1 MRTISATTARRLAIT
16 RQRLA
21 GKTSKPNADG
31 IFDVVKDLGFLQL
44 DPTNV
49 VAPSHQLVVFSRVGS
64 YQPKHLEA
72 LLWDE
77 RRLFE
82 SWAHAASIVV
92 TEHYPIYRWFM
103 HRVAAGKGYWHGF
116 TPSGERQAQR
126 VLAWMKAND
135 SLRRSILRQIRERG
149 RLPSRA
155 FEDQSTGPW
164 RSSGWNNGRSV
175 GMMLFYLQMMGQLMV
190 AGRSGGQ
197 KVWDLSERCL
207 PPWTPK
213 TRLGEPAIVR
223 WAAEISLRAL
233 GVASPTDIREH
244 FMRWKY
250 VNLPAALAFLE
261 KQGRI
266 VPVSVRDG
274 DRSWAGPWYVH
285 ADDLTLLD
293 RIEAGTW
300 SPRTTLLSPFDNLI
314 IDRKRTS
321 RMFGFDYTMEIYVPA
336 AKRRYGYYAM
346 PVLHEDRLVARVD
359 PVMNRDTKRLSIRQ
373 VSVEPG
379 CDDPAVAHATR
390 EAIAGLATFLGVGGI
405 DYDGNVPT
413 RWRRA
418 LSA

>member
-1 MRTISATTARRLAIT
+1 VRTISATTARRLAII

-21 GKTSKPNADG
+21 GPRSKPNADG
-31 IFDVVKDLGFLQL
+31 IFEVVRDLGYLQL

-49 VAPSHQLVVFSRVGS
+49 VALSHQLAVFSRVGP
-64 YQPKHLEA
+64 YPRKQLET

-92 TEHYPIYRWFM
+92 TEHYPIHHWVMR
-103 HRVAAGKGYWHGF
+103 RIAAGRGFWHGF
-116 TPSGERQAQR
+116 TPSGERQSQR
-126 VLAWMKAND
+126 VLAWMKTND
-135 SLRRSILRQIRERG
+135 ALRRSILRQIRASG
-149 RLPSRA
+149 PLPSRA
-155 FEDQSTGPW
+155 FEDRSAGGWQ
-164 RSSGWNNGRSV
+164 SSGWNNGRNV

-197 KVWDLSERCL
+197 KLWDLSERVL

-213 TRLGEPAIVR
+213 TSLREPAIVQ

-233 GVASPTDIREH
+233 GVGTDRDIREH
-244 FMRWKY
+244 FIRWKY
-250 VNLPAALAFLE
+250 LNLPAALGSLE
-261 KQGRI
+261 KKGRI
-266 VPVSVRDG
+266 IPTSVRDDG
-274 DRSWAGPWYVH
+274 YAWPGTWYVH
-285 ADDLTLLD
+285 ADDMALLD
-293 RIEAGTW
+293 RIEAGGW
-300 SPRTTLLSPFDNLI
+300 KPRTVLLSPFDNLI
-314 IDRKRTS
+314 IDRNRTR
-321 RMFGFDYTMEIYVPA
+321 RMFGFEYSMEIYVPA

-359 PVMNRDTKRLSIRQ
+359 PALDREAGRLSIRQ

-379 CDDPAVAHATR
+379 HDDPSVARATR
-390 EAIAGLATFLGVGGI
+390 EAIEELATFLGAGAIEYTGK
-405 DYDGNVPT
+405 VPA

>member
-1 MRTISATTARRLAIT
+1 VRTISATTARRLAIT

-21 GKTSKPNADG
+21 GETSKPNAEG
-31 IFDVVKDLGFLQL
+31 IFAVVKGLGFLQL

-49 VAPSHQLVVFSRVGS
+49 VAPSHQLVVFSRVGP
-64 YQPKHLEA
+64 YQPKQLET

-92 TEHYPIYRWFM
+92 TEHYPIYRWIM
-103 HRVAAGKGYWHGF
+103 HRIATGKGFWHGF

-126 VLAWMKAND
+126 VLAWIKTND
-135 SLRRSILRQIRERG
+135 SLRQSILRQIRQRG
-149 RLPSRA
+149 PLPSRA
-155 FEDQSTGPW
+155 FEDQSTGAW
-164 RSSGWNNGRSV
+164 RSTGWNNGRNV
-175 GMMLFYLQMMGQLMV
+175 GMMLFYLQMMGQVMV

-197 KVWDLSERCL
+197 KLWDLSDRCL

-233 GVASPTDIREH
+233 GVASPADIREH
-244 FMRWKY
+244 FIRWKY
-250 VNLPAALAFLE
+250 VKLPAVLGFLE
-261 KQGRI
+261 KQRRI
-266 VPVSVRDG
+266 VPVTVRDG
-274 DRSWAGPWYVH
+274 DRPWPGPWYVH
-285 ADDLTLLD
+285 ADDLALLD
-293 RIEAGTW
+293 RIEAGPW
-300 SPRTTLLSPFDNLI
+300 SPRTTLLSPFDNFI

-359 PVMNRDTKRLSIRQ
+359 PAMNRDMKRLSIRQ

-379 CDDPAVAHATR
+379 CDDPQLARATR
-390 EAIAGLATFLGVGGI
+390 EAIAGLATFLRAGAI
-405 DYDGNVPT
+405 DYDGEVPS
-413 RWRRA
+413 RWRRT

>member
-1 MRTISATTARRLAIT
+1 MRTISAVTARRLAIT

-21 GKTSKPNADG
+21 GATSKPTPDG
-31 IFDVVKDLGFLQL
+31 ILDVARDLGFLQL
-44 DPTNV
+44 DPTSV
-49 VAPSHQLVVFSRVGS
+49 VAPSHQLVVFSRVGP
-64 YQPKHLEA
+64 YQPKHLET

-92 TEHYPIYRWFM
+92 TEHYPIYRWIM
-103 HRVAAGKGYWHGF
+103 QRVATGKGFWHGF
-116 TPSGERQAQR
+116 SASGERQAQR

-135 SLRRSILRQIRERG
+135 ALRRSMLRQIRERG
-149 RLPSRA
+149 PLPSRA
-155 FEDQSTGPW
+155 FEDQSTGAW
-164 RSSGWNNGRSV
+164 RSSGWNNGRNV

-197 KVWDLSERCL
+197 KLWDLPERSL

-244 FMRWKY
+244 FIRWKY
-250 VNLPAALAFLE
+250 VNLPAALALLE

-266 VPVSVRDG
+266 LPVGIRDTDG
-274 DRSWAGPWYVH
+274 SWPGTWYVH
-285 ADDLTLLD
+285 ADDLALLD
-293 RIEAGTW
+293 RIEAGGW
-300 SPRTTLLSPFDNLI
+300 RPRTTLLSPFDNLI
-314 IDRKRTS
+314 IDRRRTS

-336 AKRRYGYYAM
+336 AKRRYGYFAM

-359 PVMNRDTKRLSIRQ
+359 PAMNRDNKRLSIRRLTVESGCEDLQ
-373 VSVEPG
+373 V
-379 CDDPAVAHATR
+379 ARATR
-390 EAIAGLATFLGVGGI
+390 DAIAGLATFLGAVAI
-405 DYDGNVPT
+405 DYDGNVPV

-418 LSA
+418 LNA

>member
-21 GKTSKPNADG
+21 GQTSKSSADG
-31 IFDVVKDLGFLQL
+31 IFDLVKDLGFLQL

-49 VAPSHQLVVFSRVGS
+49 VAPSHQLVVFSRVGP
-64 YQPKHLEA
+64 YQPKHLET

-92 TEHYPIYRWFM
+92 TEHYPIYRWIM
-103 HRVAAGKGYWHGF
+103 HRVATGKGFWHGF
-116 TPSGERQAQR
+116 TTSGERQSQR

-135 SLRRSILRQIRERG
+135 ALRRSMMRQIRERG
-149 RLPSRA
+149 PLPSRA
-155 FEDQSTGPW
+155 FEDRSTGAW
-164 RSSGWNNGRSV
+164 QSSGWNNGRNV
-175 GMMLFYLQMMGQLMV
+175 GMMLFYLQMTGQLMV

-197 KVWDLSERCL
+197 KLWDLPERCL
-207 PPWTPK
+207 PPRTPR

-233 GVASPTDIREH
+233 GVATAADIRDH
-244 FMRWKY
+244 FIRWKY
-250 VNLPAALAFLE
+250 VNLPAALSSLE

-266 VPVSVRDG
+266 VPFGVRDG
-274 DRSWAGPWYVH
+274 DRSWPGTWYVH
-285 ADDLTLLD
+285 ADDLPLLD
-293 RIEAGTW
+293 RLEAGQW

-314 IDRKRTS
+314 IDRRRTS

-336 AKRRYGYYAM
+336 AKRHYGYYAM
-346 PVLHEDRLVARVD
+346 PVLHGDRLVARVD
-359 PVMNRDTKRLSIRQ
+359 PAMDRKAGRLSIRG
-373 VSVEPG
+373 VSVEDG
-379 CDDPAVAHATR
+379 CNDLAVARATR
-390 EAIAGLATFLGVGGI
+390 EAIAGLASFLRAGAI
-405 DYDGNVPT
+405 DYDGAVPP
-413 RWRRA
+413 RWRRT

>member
-1 MRTISATTARRLAIT
+1 VRTISAQTARRLAIT

-21 GKTSKPNADG
+21 GKSSKPNADG
-31 IFDVVKDLGFLQL
+31 ILDVARDLGFLQL
-44 DPTNV
+44 DPTSV

-64 YQPKHLEA
+64 YQPRHLET

-92 TEHYPIYRWFM
+92 TEHYPIHRWIM
-103 HRVAAGKGYWHGF
+103 RRIAAGKGFWHGF
-116 TPSGERQAQR
+116 TASGERQAQR

-135 SLRRSILRQIRERG
+135 SLRRTILREIRERG
-149 RLPSRA
+149 PLPSRA
-155 FEDQSTGPW
+155 FEDQSTGAW
-164 RSSGWNNGRSV
+164 RSSGWNNGRNV

-197 KVWDLSERCL
+197 KLWGLSERCL

-233 GVASPTDIREH
+233 GVATPTDIREH
-244 FMRWKY
+244 FIRWKY

-266 VPVSVRDG
+266 VPVTVRDG
-274 DRSWAGPWYVH
+274 DRPWPGPWYVH
-285 ADDLTLLD
+285 ANDLALLD
-293 RIEAGTW
+293 RIESGSW
-300 SPRTTLLSPFDNLI
+300 YPRTTLLSPFDNLI
-314 IDRKRTS
+314 IDRKRTR

-359 PVMNRDTKRLSIRQ
+359 PAMNRQAGRLSIRA

-379 CDDPAVAHATR
+379 CGDTAVAGATR
-390 EAIAGLATFLGVGGI
+390 EAIAELGRFLGASAI
-405 DYDGNVPT
+405 DYDGRVPS
-413 RWRRA
+413 RWRRTLTA
-418 LSA
+418 

>member
-1 MRTISATTARRLAIT
+1 MRTISAETARRLAIT

-21 GKTSKPNADG
+21 GATSKPTPDG
-31 IFDVVKDLGFLQL
+31 ILDVARDLGFLQL
-44 DPTNV
+44 DPTSV
-49 VAPSHQLVVFSRVGS
+49 VAPSHQLVVFSRVGP
-64 YQPKHLEA
+64 YQPKHLET

-92 TEHYPIYRWFM
+92 TEHYPIYRWIM
-103 HRVAAGKGYWHGF
+103 QRVATGKGFWHGF
-116 TPSGERQAQR
+116 SASGERQAQR

-135 SLRRSILRQIRERG
+135 ALRRSMLRQIRERG
-149 RLPSRA
+149 PLPSRA
-155 FEDQSTGPW
+155 FEDQSTGAW
-164 RSSGWNNGRSV
+164 RSSGWNNGRNV

-197 KVWDLSERCL
+197 KLWDLPERSL

-244 FMRWKY
+244 FIRWKY
-250 VNLPAALAFLE
+250 VNLPAALALLE

-266 VPVSVRDG
+266 LPFGIRDTDG
-274 DRSWAGPWYVH
+274 SWPGTWYVH
-285 ADDLTLLD
+285 ADDLALLD
-293 RIEAGTW
+293 RIEAGGW
-300 SPRTTLLSPFDNLI
+300 QPRTTLLSPFDNLI
-314 IDRKRTS
+314 IDRRRTS

-336 AKRRYGYYAM
+336 AKRRYGYFAM

-359 PVMNRDTKRLSIRQ
+359 PAMNRDNKRLSIRRLTVESGCEDLQ
-373 VSVEPG
+373 V
-379 CDDPAVAHATR
+379 ARATR
-390 EAIAGLATFLGVGGI
+390 DAIAGLATFLGAVAI
-405 DYDGNVPT
+405 DYDGDVPV

-418 LSA
+418 LND

>member
-1 MRTISATTARRLAIT
+1 VRTISATTARRLAIT

-21 GKTSKPNADG
+21 GKKSKPNADG
-31 IFDVVKDLGFLQL
+31 IFDVARDLGFLQL

-49 VAPSHQLVVFSRVGS
+49 VAPSHQLVVFSRVGP
-64 YQPKHLEA
+64 YQPKHLET

-92 TEHYPIYRWFM
+92 TEHYPIYRWIM
-103 HRVAAGKGYWHGF
+103 RRVATGKGFWHGF
-116 TPSGERQAQR
+116 TASGERQSQR

-149 RLPSRA
+149 PLPSRA
-155 FEDQSTGPW
+155 FEDQSTGTW
-164 RSSGWNNGRSV
+164 RSSGWNNGRNV

-197 KVWDLSERCL
+197 KMWDLSERCL
-207 PPWTPK
+207 PAWTPK
-213 TRLGEPAIVR
+213 TRLGEPAIVH

-233 GVASPTDIREH
+233 GVASPTDIRDH
-244 FMRWKY
+244 FIRWKY
-250 VNLPAALAFLE
+250 VNLPAALGALE

-274 DRSWAGPWYVH
+274 DESWPGTWYVH
-285 ADDLTLLD
+285 ADDLALLD

-300 SPRTTLLSPFDNLI
+300 TPRTTLLSPFDNLI
-314 IDRKRTS
+314 IDRKRTR

-336 AKRRYGYYAM
+336 VKRRYGYYAM
-346 PVLHEDRLVARVD
+346 PVLYGDRLVARVD
-359 PVMNRDTKRLSIRQ
+359 PAMNRDTGRLSIRR
-373 VSVEPG
+373 VTVEAG
-379 CDDPAVAHATR
+379 CDDTPVARATR
-390 EAIAGLATFLGVGGI
+390 EAIAQLATFLKAGAI
-405 DYDGNVPT
+405 DYDGVVPS
-413 RWRRA
+413 RWQRT

>member
-1 MRTISATTARRLAIT
+1 MTARRLAVS

-21 GKTSKPNADG
+21 GETGKSSADG

-49 VAPSHQLVVFSRVGS
+49 VAPSHQLVVFSRVGP
-64 YQPKHLEA
+64 YQPKHIET

-92 TEHYPIYRWFM
+92 TEHYPIYRWIM
-103 HRVAAGKGYWHGF
+103 HRVATGKGFWHGF
-116 TPSGERQAQR
+116 TASGERQSQR

-135 SLRRSILRQIRERG
+135 ALRRGMLRQIRERG
-149 RLPSRA
+149 PLPSRA
-155 FEDQSTGPW
+155 FEDRSTGAW
-164 RSSGWNNGRSV
+164 RSSGWNNGRNV
-175 GMMLFYLQMMGQLMV
+175 GMMLFYLQMTGQLMV

-197 KVWDLSERCL
+197 KLWNLPERCL
-207 PPWTPK
+207 PPGTPR

-233 GVASPTDIREH
+233 GVATAADIRDH
-244 FMRWKY
+244 FIRWKY
-250 VNLPAALAFLE
+250 VNLPAALSSLE

-274 DRSWAGPWYVH
+274 DRSWPGTWYVH
-285 ADDLTLLD
+285 ADDLPLLD
-293 RIEAGTW
+293 RLEAGQW

-314 IDRKRTS
+314 IDRKRT
-321 RMFGFDYTMEIYVPA
+321 RLLFGFDYTMEIYVPA

-359 PVMNRDTKRLSIRQ
+359 PAMNRKAGRLSIRA
-373 VSVEPG
+373 VSVEDG
-379 CDDPAVAHATR
+379 CDDLAVARTTR
-390 EAIAGLATFLGVGGI
+390 EAIAGLASFLRAGAI
-405 DYDGNVPT
+405 DYDGKIPS
-413 RWRRA
+413 RWRRT

>member
-1 MRTISATTARRLAIT
+1 MRTISAETARQLAIT

-21 GKTSKPNADG
+21 GATSKPTPDG
-31 IFDVVKDLGFLQL
+31 ILDVARDLGFLQL
-44 DPTNV
+44 DPTSV
-49 VAPSHQLVVFSRVGS
+49 VAPSHQLVVFSRVGP
-64 YQPKHLEA
+64 YQPKHLET

-92 TEHYPIYRWFM
+92 TEHYPIYRWIM
-103 HRVAAGKGYWHGF
+103 QRVATGKGFWHGF
-116 TPSGERQAQR
+116 SASGERQAQR

-135 SLRRSILRQIRERG
+135 ALRRSMLRQIRERG
-149 RLPSRA
+149 PLPSRA
-155 FEDQSTGPW
+155 FEDQSTGAW
-164 RSSGWNNGRSV
+164 RSSGWNNGRNV

-197 KVWDLSERCL
+197 KLWDLPERSL

-244 FMRWKY
+244 FIRWKY
-250 VNLPAALAFLE
+250 VNLPAALASLE

-266 VPVSVRDG
+266 LPVGIRDTDG
-274 DRSWAGPWYVH
+274 SWPGTWYVH
-285 ADDLTLLD
+285 ADDLALLD
-293 RIEAGTW
+293 RIEAGGW
-300 SPRTTLLSPFDNLI
+300 RPRTTLLSPFDNLI
-314 IDRKRTS
+314 IDRRRTS

-336 AKRRYGYYAM
+336 AKRRYGYFAM

-359 PVMNRDTKRLSIRQ
+359 PAMNRDNKRLSIRRLTVESGCEDLQ
-373 VSVEPG
+373 V
-379 CDDPAVAHATR
+379 ARATR
-390 EAIAGLATFLGVGGI
+390 DAIAGLATFLGAVAI
-405 DYDGNVPT
+405 DYDGNVPV

-418 LSA
+418 LNA

>member
-1 MRTISATTARRLAIT
+1 VRTISATTARRLAIT

-31 IFDVVKDLGFLQL
+31 IFYVVKDLAFLQL
-44 DPTNV
+44 DPIKV

-103 HRVAAGKGYWHGF
+103 HRVAAGTGYWHGF

-126 VLAWMKAND
+126 VMAWMKAND
-135 SLRRSILRQIRERG
+135 PLRRSVLRQIRERG
-149 RLPSRA
+149 PLPSRT

-197 KVWDLSERCL
+197 KVWDLSERWL

-213 TRLGEPAIVR
+213 TRLGETAVVR

-250 VNLPAALAFLE
+250 VNLPAVLAFLE

-266 VPVSVRDG
+266 VPISVRDG
-274 DRSWAGPWYVH
+274 DGSWPGPWYVH
-285 ADDLTLLD
+285 ADDLALLD

-314 IDRKRTS
+314 IDRKRTR
-321 RMFGFDYTMEIYVPA
+321 RMFGFDYTMEIYVPP

-359 PVMNRDTKRLSIRQ
+359 PAMNRVTKRLSIRQ

-390 EAIAGLATFLGVGGI
+390 EAIAGLATFLRAGGI
-405 DYDGNVPT
+405 DYDGSVPT

>member
-1 MRTISATTARRLAIT
+1 MRTISAQTARRLVIT

-21 GKTSKPNADG
+21 GKTGKPNADG
-31 IFDVVKDLGFLQL
+31 ILDVAKDLGFLQL

-64 YQPKHLEA
+64 YQLKHLET

-92 TEHYPIYRWFM
+92 TEHYPIYRWMM
-103 HRVAAGKGYWHGF
+103 HRVAAGTGYWHGF
-116 TPSGERQAQR
+116 TASGERQAQR
-126 VLAWMKAND
+126 VLAWMKANQA
-135 SLRRSILRQIRERG
+135 LRRSILRQIRERG
-149 RLPSRA
+149 PLPSRA
-155 FEDQSTGPW
+155 FEDQSTGAW
-164 RSSGWNNGRSV
+164 QSSGWNNGRNV

-197 KVWDLSERCL
+197 KLWGLPERCL
-207 PPWTPK
+207 PAWTPK

-244 FMRWKY
+244 FIRWKY

-261 KQGRI
+261 KKGRI
-266 VPVSVRDG
+266 VPVSVRDT
-274 DRSWAGPWYVH
+274 DVSWPGTWYVH
-285 ADDLTLLD
+285 AEDLPLLD

-314 IDRKRTS
+314 IDRKRTR

-346 PVLHEDRLVARVD
+346 PVLHEDRLVARLD
-359 PVMNRDTKRLSIRQ
+359 PAFNRDEKQLSIRR

-379 CDDPAVAHATR
+379 CEDAQVAQATR
-390 EAIAGLATFLGVGGI
+390 EAIDSLATFLGARAI
-405 DYDGNVPT
+405 DYDGAAPA
-413 RWRRA
+413 RWRRS

>member
-1 MRTISATTARRLAIT
+1 MRTISATTARWLAIT

-21 GKTSKPNADG
+21 GSKNEADADG
-31 IFDVVKDLGFLQL
+31 IFDVVRDLGFLQL
-44 DPTNV
+44 DPTTV
-49 VAPSHQLVVFSRVGS
+49 VAPSHQLVVFSRVGP
-64 YQPKHLEA
+64 YQPKHLEI

-82 SWAHAASIVV
+82 PWAHAASIVV
-92 TEHYPIYRWFM
+92 TEHYPIYRWIM
-103 HRVAAGKGYWHGF
+103 HRVATGKGFWHGF
-116 TPSGERQAQR
+116 TASGERQAQR

-135 SLRRSILRQIRERG
+135 SLRRSILREIRERG
-149 RLPSRA
+149 PLASRA
-155 FEDQSTGPW
+155 FEDQSTGAW
-164 RSSGWNNGRSV
+164 RSSGWNNGRNV

-197 KVWDLSERCL
+197 KLWDLPERCL
-207 PPWTPK
+207 PPRTPK

-223 WAAEISLRAL
+223 WAVEISLRAL
-233 GVASPTDIREH
+233 GVAPPTDIREH
-244 FMRWKY
+244 FIRWKY
-250 VNLPAALAFLE
+250 VNLPAALGSLE

-266 VPVSVRDG
+266 VPVTVRD
-274 DRSWAGPWYVH
+274 DDESWPGTWYVH
-285 ADDLTLLD
+285 ADDLALVD
-293 RIEAGTW
+293 RIEAGAW

-314 IDRKRTS
+314 IDRRRTS

-346 PVLHEDRLVARVD
+346 PVLHDDRLVARVD
-359 PVMNRDTKRLSIRQ
+359 PAMNRDTKQLSIRQ

-379 CDDPAVAHATR
+379 CEDAQEARATR
-390 EAIAGLATFLGVGGI
+390 KAIDGLATFLGARTI
-405 DYDGNVPT
+405 DYDGKVPS

>member
-1 MRTISATTARRLAIT
+1 VRTTSAATARRLAIT

-21 GKTSKPNADG
+21 GPTTKQTPDG
-31 IFDVVKDLGFLQL
+31 IFEVVKDLGFLQL

-49 VAPSHQLVVFSRVGS
+49 VAPSHQLVVFSRVGP
-64 YQPKHLEA
+64 YQPKHLET

-92 TEHYPIYRWFM
+92 TEHYPIYRWIM
-103 HRVAAGKGYWHGF
+103 HRVATGKGFWHGF
-116 TPSGERQAQR
+116 TASGERQSQR

-149 RLPSRA
+149 PLPSRA
-155 FEDQSTGPW
+155 FEDQSTGVW
-164 RSSGWNNGRSV
+164 RSSGWNNGRNV

-190 AGRSGGQ
+190 ARRSGGQ
-197 KVWDLSERCL
+197 KPWDLSERCL

-233 GVASPTDIREH
+233 GVGSPADIRDH
-244 FMRWKY
+244 FIRWKY
-250 VNLPAALAFLE
+250 VNLPAALGSLE

-266 VPVSVRDG
+266 VPVTVRND
-274 DRSWAGPWYVH
+274 DESWPGTWYVH
-285 ADDLTLLD
+285 TDDLALLD

-300 SPRTTLLSPFDNLI
+300 IPRTTLLSPFDNLI
-314 IDRKRTS
+314 IDRKRTH

-346 PVLHEDRLVARVD
+346 PVLHGDRLVARVD
-359 PVMNRDTKRLSIRQ
+359 PAMNREAGRLSIRN
-373 VSVEPG
+373 VSVEDG
-379 CDDPAVAHATR
+379 CDDAQVAVATR
-390 EAIAGLATFLGVGGI
+390 EAIAGLATFLGAGAI
-405 DYDGNVPT
+405 DYDGNVPS
-413 RWRRA
+413 RWRRT